1 MFGRGR
7 WNARGISKAKL
18 KPDLYGLQCL
28 HRNFL
33 HWESLLPAPST
44 PTAAPVH
51 RKCIQLS
58 TIPTLAVNFSKALGV
73 NHSFCA
79 GCEPHPLGT
88 PWLLKSCSCP
98 KEVTDVDKSVL
109 FFS

>member
-44 PTAAPVH
+44 PTAAPGAQEMH
-51 RKCIQLS
+51 PAKY
-58 TIPTLAVNFSKALGV
+58 
-73 NHSFCA
+73 HSNISSQFQQSS
-79 GCEPHPLGT
+79 GSQSFLLR
-88 PWLLKSCSCP
+88 WL
-98 KEVTDVDKSVL
+98 
-109 FFS
+109 